1 MTGEAVAGLVAFG
14 VFFTMWVVL
23 PTVVHKRRSVN
34 EETDI
39 E

>member
-1 MTGEAVAGLVAFG
+1 MGEEAVAGLIGFG

-23 PTVVHKRRSVN
+23 PTILKRKHKDG
-34 EETDI
+34 EAEQ

>member
-23 PTVVHKRRSVN
+23 PSVVKKRHTDK
-34 EETDI
+34 EEA

>member
-23 PTVVHKRRSVN
+23 PSVVKKRHTDK
-34 EETDI
+34 EETD
-39 E
+39 